1 MFTVVGQFRK
11 CARSSRSPSLK
22 HSPASKHC
30 HPSLRSE
37 AVCSVNCCN
46 AEWGIRCL
54 VMSTE
59 SRSPRRR
66 PRRRDD
72 SLGVFGVSD
81 NQFFIKLTHH
91 PILPSRQFRIF
102 SRAILRAN
110 CALPSCA
117 ISRRN
122 VSTNVLAAVLFAPT
136 SVFAPAK
143 SV

>member
-1 MFTVVGQFRK
+1 MSERNGGGSASKTDTIKPRL
-11 CARSSRSPSLK
+11 RRSPSLR
-22 HSPASKHC
+22 HSPPLKHC

-54 VMSTE
+54 VVSTE

-81 NQFFIKLTHH
+81 NQFFIKT
-91 PILPSRQFRIF
+91 PIFQSSPDDDAEIGCGLIDH
-102 SRAILRAN
+102 A
-110 CALPSCA
+110 
-117 ISRRN
+117 RN
-122 VSTNVLAAVLFAPT
+122 QGYATEPQ
-136 SVFAPAK
+136 
-143 SV
+143 